1 MESTSANYSNT
12 NPPADSDH
20 PALSN
25 YPSYP
30 GTLSS
35 SADHHAAAKYDRSL
49 NPRRSAVGSRVDRIP
64 DSIRN
69 HVVATTGEFV
79 GTFLFLFFSFAGAI
93 LSNNVVPGP
102 TAPNNPAAFIY
113 VSLGFGA
120 SLAVNVWIFYRV
132 TGGMLNP
139 SVAFALLLLGVI
151 GPLRA
156 VLVIIAQLVGGIA
169 AAGVASAIFPTSLA
183 VGTRLIN
190 GTSIAQGLFIEMFLT
205 AQLVLTILMLAVEK
219 HTATFMAP
227 LGIGLAFF
235 LAELTGIPFTGGS
248 LNPARSLGPDVINR
262 SFPGYHWI
270 YWLGPAMGT
279 VIAVGWYLFL
289 RAFQFQTCNPGQDA
303 DHEEVVVMH
312 TDRDMMTGTGAGAQ
326 SRV

>member
-120 SLAVNVWIFYRV
+120 SLAVN
-132 TGGMLNP
+132 
-139 SVAFALLLLGVI
+139 VAFALLLLGVI